1 MARSSARSRSNWLK
15 TSEVAEA
22 VGISTRTLLR
32 KLESG
37 LLPEPQRD
45 PKNNYR
51 LWSAQDVAI
60 ITQILRERP

>member
-1 MARSSARSRSNWLK
+1 MSPSRKRSRSHWLK
-15 TSEVAEA
+15 TAEVAEA

-32 KLESG
+32 KLEAG

-51 LWSAQDVAI
+51 LWSAQDVAV
-60 ITQILRERP
+60 ITQLLRERP

>member
-32 KLESG
+32 KLEAG

-51 LWSAQDVAI
+51 LWSAQDVAV

>member
-1 MARSSARSRSNWLK
+1 MARSSVRSRSNWLT

-22 VGISTRTLLR
+22 VGMSTRTLLR
-32 KLESG
+32 KLEAG

>member
-1 MARSSARSRSNWLK
+1 MARSSVRSRSNWLK

-32 KLESG
+32 KLEAG